1 MNKVEI
7 QERKDM
13 LENDLIF
20 ILKESRREP
29 GLEIKKIALAIA
41 TALRKGEVKI
51 LIKELELE

>member
-13 LENDLIF
+13 LESDLIF

-51 LIKELELE
+51 LIKELEL

>member
-1 MNKVEI
+1 MNKVDT
-7 QERKDM
+7 QYRKDI

-29 GLEIKKIALAIA
+29 GLEIKKIALII
-41 TALRKGEVKI
+41 TAAFRTMDLKK